1 MKTIPVLLACIAVVL
16 CLTLLGCDSGK
27 QNRVEGAWELVTVKE
42 TSPDTTIDYSKTG
55 LRQIKIITKTHF
67 AFLNQKTGDE
77 KFTGEGTD
85 EQLLKRAKTFYAG
98 GGTYSLDGDSYTEH
112 IEFFSNPNF
121 VGMSIPFKIKIEG
134 DRLIQTGTMPY
145 KAAGL
150 RDRDINLYEEYRR
163 IE

>member
-1 MKTIPVLLACIAVVL
+1 MKSLPVLVACIAVVI
-16 CLTLLGCDSGK
+16 CLPLVGCSSEK
-27 QNRVEGAWELVTVKE
+27 QKTVEGTWELVTVKE
-42 TSPDTTIDYSKTG
+42 KSPDTTIDYSRTG
-55 LRQIKIITKTHF
+55 FRQIKIITPSRF

-85 EQLLKRAKTFYAG
+85 EQVLKRARTFFAG
-98 GGTYSLDGDSYTEH
+98 GGTYTLEGDTYTEH
-112 IEFFSNPNF
+112 IEFFLHPNF
-121 VGMSIPFKIKIEG
+121 VGMSIPFKIKIEA

-150 RDRDINLYEEYRR
+150 GDRDIDLYEEYRR